1 MKKRDIILD
10 FTSLLDVTLIV
21 IFFFVLFSHL
31 DGQAN
36 KARTDEKIQELET
49 AVQQAETREAKAK
62 ELEENLQKDLNTV
75 KESNKRQGANINEI
89 ISFRSSDNLKL
100 LLDVESDS
108 WKVRIIKNNEM
119 IDMIS
124 DSDSFDEK
132 LMKAFED
139 AGLTNDNTI
148 LCDFVY
154 NGEIPGT
161 HAAYKKVKNGLA
173 AVQQDYNFL
182 YISET
187 DLSIGE

>member
-1 MKKRDIILD
+1 M
-10 FTSLLDVTLIV
+10 
-21 IFFFVLFSHL
+21 LFSHL

-173 AVQQDYNFL
+173 AVQHDYNFL

>member
-173 AVQQDYNFL
+173 AVQHDYNFL

>member
-100 LLDVESDS
+100 LLDVESDL

-119 IDMIS
+119 IDIIS

-132 LMKAFED
+132 LIKVFED
-139 AGLTNDNTI
+139 AGLTNDDTI

-173 AVQQDYNFL
+173 AVQHDYNFL